1 MSLLHKRADRLR
13 ADFRKT
19 FETEHGERVLMW
31 LYERLYGKQSTFP
44 VSGNDSEFFRNE
56 GMRTAWLMIMEQL
69 REEDREI
76 RTAYE
81 RYIADKRREEIN
93 E

>member
-13 ADFRKT
+13 DDFRKT

-31 LYERLYGKQSTFP
+31 LYERLFGKQSTFP
-44 VSGNDSEFFRNE
+44 ESGKSSELARNE
-56 GMRTAWLMIMEQL
+56 GMRTAWLLIMEQL
-69 REEDREI
+69 REEDIDVR
-76 RTAYE
+76 RAYE
-81 RYIADKRREEIN
+81 EHIADKRREEIN